1 MSPGPPWEAVT
12 AAAAAL
18 QHIDHYPAANCEP
31 ALSDL
36 VDFLAG
42 PQAAAGGPN
51 DATVA
56 NLKSRTMLGNG
67 ASELIDLGI
76 YFVPSLC
83 VLHKIVIT
91 CFHFLTQTF

>member
-1 MSPGPPWEAVT
+1 MNFLNHHIVSPGPPWEAVT

-42 PQAAAGGPN
+42 PQAAAGGSS
-51 DATVA
+51 DAAVA

-76 YFVPSLC
+76 NFVSFPCS
-83 VLHKIVIT
+83 VLK
-91 CFHFLTQTF
+91 